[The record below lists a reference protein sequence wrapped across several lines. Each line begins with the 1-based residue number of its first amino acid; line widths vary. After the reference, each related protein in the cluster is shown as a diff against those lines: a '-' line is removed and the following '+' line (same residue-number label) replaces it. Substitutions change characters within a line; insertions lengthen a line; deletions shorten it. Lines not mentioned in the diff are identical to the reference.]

1 MSVIAKLREKPWLAQ
16 PAGMDPALQRAQQRW
31 PERTALLFMLAIS
44 TVLFFLFAITF
55 IGRTQLP
62 DFQPL
67 AGMPWQPLTDP
78 TTLWLNTLWLLLS
91 GVTMQLALRQ
101 SRRLRRKVSPWLVL
115 ASFFAAMFLAGQW
128 WVWQQLLAQGYG
140 LRTNPANSYFY
151 LLTAVHAV
159 HVVAGAIALARV
171 WWRRRLSPL
180 QFSRSLQLCSTYWH
194 FLFVVWLAVF
204 ALLTR
209 SAETYNTLAAMCGF

>member
-1 MSVIAKLREKPWLAQ
+1 MSLIARLREKPWLAQ
-16 PAGMDPALQRAQQRW
+16 PAGMDLALQRSTRRW

-44 TVLFFLFAITF
+44 SVLFFLFTITF

-67 AGMPWQPLTDP
+67 AGLPWQPLTQP
-78 TTLWLNTLWLLLS
+78 TTLWLNTFWLLLS
-91 GVTMQLALRQ
+91 GVAMQLALRQ

-115 ASFFAAMFLAGQW
+115 ATVTTALFLAGQW
-128 WVWQQLLAQGYG
+128 WVWQQLLAQGYA

-151 LLTAVHAV
+151 LFTAVHAV
-159 HVVAGAIALARV
+159 HVVAGIIALIRV
-171 WWRRRLSPL
+171 WRHRRNSPL
-180 QFSRSLQLCSTYWH
+180 QFSRSLQLCTTYWH
-194 FLFVVWLAVF
+194 FLFVIWLALF

>member
-1 MSVIAKLREKPWLAQ
+1 MSLIARLREKPWLAQ
-16 PAGMDPALQRAQQRW
+16 PAGMDLALQRGTRRW

-44 TVLFFLFAITF
+44 SVLFFLFTITF

-62 DFQPL
+62 DFQAL
-67 AGMPWQPLTDP
+67 AGLPWQPLTQP
-78 TTLWLNTLWLLLS
+78 TTLWLNTFWLLLS
-91 GVTMQLALRQ
+91 GVAMQLALRQ

-115 ASFFAAMFLAGQW
+115 ATVTIALFLAGQW
-128 WVWQQLLAQGYG
+128 WVWQQLLAQGYA

-151 LLTAVHAV
+151 LFTAVHAV
-159 HVVAGAIALARV
+159 HVVAGIIALIRV
-171 WWRRRLSPL
+171 WRHRCNSPL
-180 QFSRSLQLCSTYWH
+180 QFSRSLQLCTTYWH
-194 FLFVVWLAVF
+194 FLFVIWLALF